1 MNLPFF
7 IAGWSFVDGVRE
19 LPEPSSGPLTAG
31 CWYHFQRDAQDAE
44 LRLRSAGI
52 PLSAIHS
59 VLAEDTRPRFELL
72 DDGNF
77 LLNLRGVNL
86 NEGEMPDDMLSIR
99 ILFYNGV
106 LISTRKFPS
115 RAISDIR
122 NELSEGLGPRD
133 LAEVLVAI
141 IDKLHRRI
149 EDFVEPAEILIA
161 EQEDEHSTEESEL
174 MPLNKRLIKLR
185 RFLKPQRFALEDML
199 EMLPALLLDKRLA
212 LANAR
217 DTAAR
222 INESIDFYLE
232 HIALVGQY
240 QARWHSE
247 KVNRNTY
254 LLSILS
260 GVFLPIS
267 FLTGLFGI
275 NIAGM
280 PGIDNPLAF
289 AVFSFSLVGLVAI
302 EVILLK
308 RWRFI

>member
-7 IAGWSFVDGVRE
+7 ITGWSFVDTIGE
-19 LPEPSSGPLTAG
+19 LPEPPPGPLAAG
-31 CWYHFQRDAQDAE
+31 CWYHFQRDAEDAE
-44 LRLRSAGI
+44 SRLRAAEI

-59 VLAEDTRPRFELL
+59 VLAEDTRPRFEPLGN
-72 DDGNF
+72 GNF

-86 NEGEMPDDMLSIR
+86 NQGEMPDDMLSIR

-115 RAISDIR
+115 RAIADIR
-122 NELSEGLGPRD
+122 NELAKGTGPRD

-149 EDFVEPAEILIA
+149 EDFVEPAEALIA
-161 EQEDEHSTEESEL
+161 GQEDEHSTEESEL

-199 EMLPALLLDKRLA
+199 ETLPALLADKRLA

-232 HIALVGQY
+232 HIALIGQY

-280 PGIDNPLAF
+280 PGVENPLAF
-289 AVFSFSLVGLVAI
+289 AIFSVSLTILVAV
-302 EVILLK
+302 EVMLLK

>member
-19 LPEPSSGPLTAG
+19 LPEPSPGPLAVG
-31 CWYHFQRDAQDAE
+31 CWYHFQRDAQDTE
-44 LRLRSAGI
+44 LRLRLAGI
-52 PLSAIHS
+52 PLSAICS

-86 NEGEMPDDMLSIR
+86 NEGETPDDMLSIR

-122 NELSEGLGPRD
+122 SELAEGLGPRD

-141 IDKLHRRI
+141 IDKLHQRI
-149 EDFVEPAEILIA
+149 EDFVEPAETLIA

-199 EMLPALLLDKRLA
+199 ETLPALLLDKRLA

-289 AVFSFSLVGLVAI
+289 AVFSISLVGLVAI